1 MSSTVYFSRT
11 ITPEKVLELYQ
22 LLGKNLEGKVAVKVH
37 SGEKGNQNFLKPDF
51 WKPMIDHVDG
61 TVVECNTAYRG
72 ERNTTEKH
80 LKLISYHGWDK
91 YFEVDILDA
100 EGPDLCL
107 DMPDGKV
114 IKKNYVG
121 KNIEKYDSML
131 VLSHFKGHPMGGY
144 GGAIKQLSI
153 GVASSFGKAY
163 IHGAGV
169 AGVIVRF
176 TTDEAVANN
185 DEFAAV
191 AKNIALQIAAGS
203 PPTYVCQAEVPAN
216 VIEEEKNIQVAAL
229 KNDPKNAN
237 KPDAILEKIVIGKMG
252 KFYESVCLL
261 DQSFFKEDDMSVG
274 KYLETEG
281 KRLGGKIN
289 VVDFVLYEKGEG
301 LEKRED
307 NFAEEIAKLTGN
319 N

>member
-1 MSSTVYFSRT
+1 MAT
-11 ITPEKVLELYQ
+11 INAKDVAALRAKTGIGMMECKKALVEAEGDMEKAMKVLRERGLAVAA
-22 LLGKNLEGKVAVKVH
+22 KKEGRIAAEGV
-37 SGEKGNQNFLKPDF
+37 
-51 WKPMIDHVDG
+51 
-61 TVVECNTAYRG
+61 
-72 ERNTTEKH
+72 
-80 LKLISYHGWDK
+80 
-91 YFEVDILDA
+91 VDILKDGNVSAMIEVNA
-100 EGPDLCL
+100 ETDF
-107 DMPDGKV
+107 V
-114 IKKNYVG
+114 AKN
-121 KNIEKYDSML
+121 DT
-131 VLSHFKGHPMGGY
+131 FKEFVKGLLRTII
-144 GGAIKQLSI
+144 AIKPENADALLAANFDGSDITVDAKLKEMIFTI
-153 GVASSFGKAY
+153 GEKITIRRFVIREGITSTY

-176 TTDEAVANN
+176 TADEAVANN
-185 DEFAAV
+185 AEFAAV

-261 DQSFFKEDDMSVG
+261 DQSFFKEDDMTVG

-281 KRLGGKIN
+281 KRLGGEIK

>member
-1 MSSTVYFSRT
+1 MAT
-11 ITPEKVLELYQ
+11 INAKDVAALRAKTGIGMMECKKALVEAEGDMEKAMKVLRERGLAVAA
-22 LLGKNLEGKVAVKVH
+22 KKEGRIAAEGV
-37 SGEKGNQNFLKPDF
+37 
-51 WKPMIDHVDG
+51 
-61 TVVECNTAYRG
+61 
-72 ERNTTEKH
+72 
-80 LKLISYHGWDK
+80 
-91 YFEVDILDA
+91 VDILKEGNVSAMIEVNAETDFVAKNDTFKEFVKGLLRTIIATKCESPEALLAANFDGTELTVDA
-100 EGPDLCL
+100 KLKEMIFTIGEKITIRRFVIREG
-107 DMPDGKV
+107 
-114 IKKNYVG
+114 IT
-121 KNIEKYDSML
+121 ST
-131 VLSHFKGHPMGGY
+131 
-144 GGAIKQLSI
+144 
-153 GVASSFGKAY
+153 Y

-176 TTDEAVANN
+176 TADEAVANN

-252 KFYESVCLL
+252 KFYENVCLL
-261 DQSFFKEDDMSVG
+261 DQSFFKEDDMTVG

-281 KRLGGKIN
+281 KRLGGEIK

>member
-1 MSSTVYFSRT
+1 MAT
-11 ITPEKVLELYQ
+11 INAKDVAALRAKTGIGMMECKKALVEAEGDMEKAMKVLRERGLAVAA
-22 LLGKNLEGKVAVKVH
+22 KKEGRIAAEGV
-37 SGEKGNQNFLKPDF
+37 
-51 WKPMIDHVDG
+51 
-61 TVVECNTAYRG
+61 
-72 ERNTTEKH
+72 
-80 LKLISYHGWDK
+80 
-91 YFEVDILDA
+91 VDILKDGNVSAMIEVNAETDFVAKNDTFKEFVKGLLRTIIATKPENPEALLAANFDGADITVDA
-100 EGPDLCL
+100 KLKEMIFTIGEKITIRRFVIREG
-107 DMPDGKV
+107 
-114 IKKNYVG
+114 IT
-121 KNIEKYDSML
+121 ST
-131 VLSHFKGHPMGGY
+131 
-144 GGAIKQLSI
+144 
-153 GVASSFGKAY
+153 Y

-176 TTDEAVANN
+176 TADEAVANN
-185 DEFAAV
+185 AEFAAV

-261 DQSFFKEDDMSVG
+261 DQSFFKEDDMTVG

>member
-1 MSSTVYFSRT
+1 MAT
-11 ITPEKVLELYQ
+11 INAKDVAALRAKTGIGMMECKKALVEAEGDMEKAMKVLRERGLAVAA
-22 LLGKNLEGKVAVKVH
+22 KKEGRIAAEGV
-37 SGEKGNQNFLKPDF
+37 
-51 WKPMIDHVDG
+51 
-61 TVVECNTAYRG
+61 
-72 ERNTTEKH
+72 
-80 LKLISYHGWDK
+80 
-91 YFEVDILDA
+91 VDILKDGNVSAMIEVNAETDFVAKNDTFKEFVKGLLRTIIATKCETPEALLAANFDGSELTVDA
-100 EGPDLCL
+100 KLKEMIFTIGEKITIRRFVIREG
-107 DMPDGKV
+107 
-114 IKKNYVG
+114 IT
-121 KNIEKYDSML
+121 ST
-131 VLSHFKGHPMGGY
+131 
-144 GGAIKQLSI
+144 
-153 GVASSFGKAY
+153 Y

-176 TTDEAVANN
+176 TADEAVANN
-185 DEFAAV
+185 AEFAAV

-261 DQSFFKEDDMSVG
+261 DQSFFKEDDMTVG

>member
-1 MSSTVYFSRT
+1 MAT
-11 ITPEKVLELYQ
+11 INAKDVAALRAKTGIGMMECKKALVEAEGDMEKAMKVLRERGLAVAA
-22 LLGKNLEGKVAVKVH
+22 KKEGRIAAEGV
-37 SGEKGNQNFLKPDF
+37 
-51 WKPMIDHVDG
+51 
-61 TVVECNTAYRG
+61 
-72 ERNTTEKH
+72 
-80 LKLISYHGWDK
+80 
-91 YFEVDILDA
+91 VDILKDGNVSAMIEVNA
-100 EGPDLCL
+100 ETDF
-107 DMPDGKV
+107 V
-114 IKKNYVG
+114 AKN
-121 KNIEKYDSML
+121 DT
-131 VLSHFKGHPMGGY
+131 FKEFVKGLLRTII
-144 GGAIKQLSI
+144 AIKPANAEELIAANFDGSAITVDAKLKEMIFTI
-153 GVASSFGKAY
+153 GEKITIRRFVIREGITSTY

-176 TTDEAVANN
+176 TADEAVANN

-281 KRLGGKIN
+281 KRLGGEIK

>member
-1 MSSTVYFSRT
+1 MAT
-11 ITPEKVLELYQ
+11 INAKDVAALRAKTGIGMMECKKALVEAEGDMEKAMKVLRERGLAVAA
-22 LLGKNLEGKVAVKVH
+22 KKEGRIAAEGV
-37 SGEKGNQNFLKPDF
+37 
-51 WKPMIDHVDG
+51 
-61 TVVECNTAYRG
+61 
-72 ERNTTEKH
+72 
-80 LKLISYHGWDK
+80 
-91 YFEVDILDA
+91 VDILKEGNVSAMIEVNAETDFVAKNDTFKEFVKGLLRTIIATKCESPEALLAANFDGTEITVDA
-100 EGPDLCL
+100 KLKEMIFTIGEKITIRRFVIREG
-107 DMPDGKV
+107 
-114 IKKNYVG
+114 IT
-121 KNIEKYDSML
+121 ST
-131 VLSHFKGHPMGGY
+131 
-144 GGAIKQLSI
+144 
-153 GVASSFGKAY
+153 Y

-176 TTDEAVANN
+176 TADDAVASN

-252 KFYESVCLL
+252 KFYENVCLL

-281 KRLGGKIN
+281 KRLGGEIK

>member
-1 MSSTVYFSRT
+1 MAT
-11 ITPEKVLELYQ
+11 INAKDVAALRAKTGIGMMECKKALVEAEGDMEKAMKVLRERGLAVAA
-22 LLGKNLEGKVAVKVH
+22 KKEGRIAAEGV
-37 SGEKGNQNFLKPDF
+37 
-51 WKPMIDHVDG
+51 
-61 TVVECNTAYRG
+61 
-72 ERNTTEKH
+72 
-80 LKLISYHGWDK
+80 
-91 YFEVDILDA
+91 VDILKDGNVSAMIEVNA
-100 EGPDLCL
+100 ETDF
-107 DMPDGKV
+107 V
-114 IKKNYVG
+114 AKN
-121 KNIEKYDSML
+121 DT
-131 VLSHFKGHPMGGY
+131 FKEFVKGLLRTII
-144 GGAIKQLSI
+144 AIKPENADALLAANFDGSDITVDAKLKEMIFTI
-153 GVASSFGKAY
+153 GEKITIRRFVIREGITSTY

-176 TTDEAVANN
+176 TADEAVANN

-261 DQSFFKEDDMSVG
+261 DQSFFKEDDMTVG

-281 KRLGGKIN
+281 KRLGGEIK

>member
-1 MSSTVYFSRT
+1 MAT
-11 ITPEKVLELYQ
+11 INAKDVAALRAKTGIGMMECKKALVEAEGDMEKAMKVLRERGLAVAA
-22 LLGKNLEGKVAVKVH
+22 KKEGRIAAEGV
-37 SGEKGNQNFLKPDF
+37 
-51 WKPMIDHVDG
+51 
-61 TVVECNTAYRG
+61 
-72 ERNTTEKH
+72 
-80 LKLISYHGWDK
+80 
-91 YFEVDILDA
+91 VDILKEGNVSAMIEVNAETDFVAKNDTFKEFVKGLLRTIIATKCETPEALLAANFDGSDITVDA
-100 EGPDLCL
+100 KLKEMIFTIGEKITIRRFVIREG
-107 DMPDGKV
+107 
-114 IKKNYVG
+114 IT
-121 KNIEKYDSML
+121 ST
-131 VLSHFKGHPMGGY
+131 
-144 GGAIKQLSI
+144 
-153 GVASSFGKAY
+153 Y

-176 TTDEAVANN
+176 TADEAVANN

-252 KFYESVCLL
+252 KFYENVCLL
-261 DQSFFKEDDMSVG
+261 DQSFFKEDDMTVG

-281 KRLGGKIN
+281 KRLGGEIK

-307 NFAEEIAKLTGN
+307 NFAEEIAKLTGQN
-319 N
+319 

>member
-1 MSSTVYFSRT
+1 MAT
-11 ITPEKVLELYQ
+11 INAKDVAALRAKTGIGMMECKKALVEAEGDMEKAMKVLRERGLAVAA
-22 LLGKNLEGKVAVKVH
+22 KKEGRIAAEGV
-37 SGEKGNQNFLKPDF
+37 
-51 WKPMIDHVDG
+51 
-61 TVVECNTAYRG
+61 
-72 ERNTTEKH
+72 
-80 LKLISYHGWDK
+80 
-91 YFEVDILDA
+91 VDILKEGNVSAMIEVNAETDFVAKNDTFKEFVKGLLRTIIATKCESPEALLAANFDGTELTVDA
-100 EGPDLCL
+100 KLKEMIFTIGEKITIRRFVIREG
-107 DMPDGKV
+107 
-114 IKKNYVG
+114 IT
-121 KNIEKYDSML
+121 ST
-131 VLSHFKGHPMGGY
+131 
-144 GGAIKQLSI
+144 
-153 GVASSFGKAY
+153 Y

-176 TTDEAVANN
+176 TADEAVANN

-261 DQSFFKEDDMSVG
+261 DQSFFKEDDMTVG

-281 KRLGGKIN
+281 KRLGGEIK

>member
-1 MSSTVYFSRT
+1 MAT
-11 ITPEKVLELYQ
+11 INAKDVAALRAKTGIGMMECKKALVEAEGDMEKAMKVLRERGLAVAA
-22 LLGKNLEGKVAVKVH
+22 KKEGRIAAEGV
-37 SGEKGNQNFLKPDF
+37 
-51 WKPMIDHVDG
+51 
-61 TVVECNTAYRG
+61 
-72 ERNTTEKH
+72 
-80 LKLISYHGWDK
+80 
-91 YFEVDILDA
+91 VDILKEGNVSAMIEVNAETDFVAKNDTFKEFVKGLLRTIIATKCETPEALLAANFDGSDITVDA
-100 EGPDLCL
+100 KLKEMIFTIGEKITIRRFVIREG
-107 DMPDGKV
+107 
-114 IKKNYVG
+114 IT
-121 KNIEKYDSML
+121 ST
-131 VLSHFKGHPMGGY
+131 
-144 GGAIKQLSI
+144 
-153 GVASSFGKAY
+153 Y

-261 DQSFFKEDDMSVG
+261 DQSFFKEDDMTVG

-281 KRLGGKIN
+281 KRLGGEIK

-307 NFAEEIAKLTGN
+307 NFAEEIAKLTGQN
-319 N
+319 

>member
-1 MSSTVYFSRT
+1 MAT
-11 ITPEKVLELYQ
+11 INAKDVAALRAKTGIGMMECKKALVEAEGDMEKAMKVLRERGLAVAA
-22 LLGKNLEGKVAVKVH
+22 KKEGRIAAEGV
-37 SGEKGNQNFLKPDF
+37 
-51 WKPMIDHVDG
+51 
-61 TVVECNTAYRG
+61 
-72 ERNTTEKH
+72 
-80 LKLISYHGWDK
+80 
-91 YFEVDILDA
+91 VDILKDGNVSAMIEVNAETDFVAKNDTFKEFVKGLLRTIIATKCESPEALLAANFDGTELTVDA
-100 EGPDLCL
+100 KLKEMIFTIGEKITIRRFVIREG
-107 DMPDGKV
+107 
-114 IKKNYVG
+114 IT
-121 KNIEKYDSML
+121 ST
-131 VLSHFKGHPMGGY
+131 
-144 GGAIKQLSI
+144 
-153 GVASSFGKAY
+153 Y

-176 TTDEAVANN
+176 TADEAVANN
-185 DEFAAV
+185 AEFAAV

-203 PPTYVCQAEVPAN
+203 PPTYVCQAEVPAS

-281 KRLGGKIN
+281 KRLGGEIK

>member
-1 MSSTVYFSRT
+1 MAT
-11 ITPEKVLELYQ
+11 INAKDVAALRAKTGIGMMECKKALVEAEGDMEKAMKVLRERSLAVAA
-22 LLGKNLEGKVAVKVH
+22 KKEGRIAAEGV
-37 SGEKGNQNFLKPDF
+37 
-51 WKPMIDHVDG
+51 
-61 TVVECNTAYRG
+61 
-72 ERNTTEKH
+72 
-80 LKLISYHGWDK
+80 
-91 YFEVDILDA
+91 VDILKDGNVSAMIEVNAETDFVAKNDTFKEFVKGLLRTIIATKCETPEALLAANFDGSELTVDA
-100 EGPDLCL
+100 KLKEMIFTIGEKITIRRFVIREG
-107 DMPDGKV
+107 
-114 IKKNYVG
+114 IT
-121 KNIEKYDSML
+121 ST
-131 VLSHFKGHPMGGY
+131 
-144 GGAIKQLSI
+144 
-153 GVASSFGKAY
+153 Y

-176 TTDEAVANN
+176 TADEAVANN
-185 DEFAAV
+185 AEFAAV

-261 DQSFFKEDDMSVG
+261 DQSFFKEDDMTVG

-281 KRLGGKIN
+281 KRLGGEIK

>member
-1 MSSTVYFSRT
+1 MAT
-11 ITPEKVLELYQ
+11 INAKDVAALRAKTGIGMMECKKALVEAEGDMEKAMKVLRERGLAVAA
-22 LLGKNLEGKVAVKVH
+22 KKEGRIAAEGV
-37 SGEKGNQNFLKPDF
+37 
-51 WKPMIDHVDG
+51 
-61 TVVECNTAYRG
+61 
-72 ERNTTEKH
+72 
-80 LKLISYHGWDK
+80 
-91 YFEVDILDA
+91 VDILKEGNVSAMIEVNAETDFVAKNDTFKEFVKGLLRTIIATKCETPEALLAANFDGSDITVDA
-100 EGPDLCL
+100 KLKEMIFTIGEKITIRRFVIREG
-107 DMPDGKV
+107 
-114 IKKNYVG
+114 IT
-121 KNIEKYDSML
+121 ST
-131 VLSHFKGHPMGGY
+131 
-144 GGAIKQLSI
+144 
-153 GVASSFGKAY
+153 Y

-176 TTDEAVANN
+176 TADEAVANN

-252 KFYESVCLL
+252 KFYENVCLL
-261 DQSFFKEDDMSVG
+261 DQSFFKEDDMTVG

-281 KRLGGKIN
+281 KRLGGEIK

>member
-1 MSSTVYFSRT
+1 MAT
-11 ITPEKVLELYQ
+11 INAKDVAALRAKTGIGMMECKKALVEAEGDMEKAMKVLRERGLAVAA
-22 LLGKNLEGKVAVKVH
+22 KKEGRIAAEGV
-37 SGEKGNQNFLKPDF
+37 
-51 WKPMIDHVDG
+51 
-61 TVVECNTAYRG
+61 
-72 ERNTTEKH
+72 
-80 LKLISYHGWDK
+80 
-91 YFEVDILDA
+91 VDILKEGNVAAMIEVNAETDFVAKNDTFKEFVKGLLRTIIATKCESPEALLAANFDGTELTVDA
-100 EGPDLCL
+100 KLKEMIFTIGEKITIRRFVIREG
-107 DMPDGKV
+107 
-114 IKKNYVG
+114 IT
-121 KNIEKYDSML
+121 ST
-131 VLSHFKGHPMGGY
+131 
-144 GGAIKQLSI
+144 
-153 GVASSFGKAY
+153 Y

-176 TTDEAVANN
+176 TADEAVANN

-203 PPTYVCQAEVPAN
+203 PPTYVCQAEVPAS

-261 DQSFFKEDDMSVG
+261 DQSFFKEDDMTVG
-274 KYLETEG
+274 KYHETEG
-281 KRLGGKIN
+281 KRLGGEIK

>member
-1 MSSTVYFSRT
+1 MAT
-11 ITPEKVLELYQ
+11 INAKDVAALRAKTGIGMMECKKALVEAEGDMEKAMKVLRERGLAVAA
-22 LLGKNLEGKVAVKVH
+22 KKEGRIAAEGV
-37 SGEKGNQNFLKPDF
+37 
-51 WKPMIDHVDG
+51 
-61 TVVECNTAYRG
+61 
-72 ERNTTEKH
+72 
-80 LKLISYHGWDK
+80 
-91 YFEVDILDA
+91 VDILKDGNVSAMIEVNAETDFVAKNDTFKEFVKGLLRTIIATKPESPEALLNANFDGADITVDA
-100 EGPDLCL
+100 KLKEMIFTIGEKITIRRFVIREG
-107 DMPDGKV
+107 
-114 IKKNYVG
+114 IT
-121 KNIEKYDSML
+121 ST
-131 VLSHFKGHPMGGY
+131 
-144 GGAIKQLSI
+144 
-153 GVASSFGKAY
+153 Y

-176 TTDEAVANN
+176 TADEAVANN

-191 AKNIALQIAAGS
+191 SKNIALQIAAGS

-261 DQSFFKEDDMSVG
+261 DQSFFKEDDMTVG

>member
-1 MSSTVYFSRT
+1 MAT
-11 ITPEKVLELYQ
+11 INAKDVAALRAKTGIGMMECKKALVEAEGDMEKAMKVLRERGLAVAA
-22 LLGKNLEGKVAVKVH
+22 KKEGRIAAEGV
-37 SGEKGNQNFLKPDF
+37 
-51 WKPMIDHVDG
+51 
-61 TVVECNTAYRG
+61 
-72 ERNTTEKH
+72 
-80 LKLISYHGWDK
+80 
-91 YFEVDILDA
+91 VDILKDGNVSAMIEVNAETDFVAKNDTFKEFVKGLLRTIIATKCETPEALLAANFDGTELTVDA
-100 EGPDLCL
+100 KLKEMIFTIGEKITIRRFVIREG
-107 DMPDGKV
+107 
-114 IKKNYVG
+114 IT
-121 KNIEKYDSML
+121 ST
-131 VLSHFKGHPMGGY
+131 
-144 GGAIKQLSI
+144 
-153 GVASSFGKAY
+153 Y

-176 TTDEAVANN
+176 TADEAVANN
-185 DEFAAV
+185 AEFAAV

-281 KRLGGKIN
+281 KRLGGEIK

>member
-1 MSSTVYFSRT
+1 MAT
-11 ITPEKVLELYQ
+11 INAKDVAALRAKTGIGMMECKKALVEAEGDMEKAMKVLRERGLAVAA
-22 LLGKNLEGKVAVKVH
+22 KKEGRIAAEGV
-37 SGEKGNQNFLKPDF
+37 
-51 WKPMIDHVDG
+51 
-61 TVVECNTAYRG
+61 
-72 ERNTTEKH
+72 
-80 LKLISYHGWDK
+80 
-91 YFEVDILDA
+91 VDILKVGNVAAMIEVNA
-100 EGPDLCL
+100 ETDF
-107 DMPDGKV
+107 V
-114 IKKNYVG
+114 AKN
-121 KNIEKYDSML
+121 DT
-131 VLSHFKGHPMGGY
+131 FKEFVKGLLRTII
-144 GGAIKQLSI
+144 AIKPENAEALIAANFDGSDITVDAKLKEMIFTI
-153 GVASSFGKAY
+153 GEKITIRRFVIREGITSTY

-176 TTDEAVANN
+176 TADEAVANN

-203 PPTYVCQAEVPAN
+203 PPTYVCREEVPAS

-252 KFYESVCLL
+252 KFYENVCLL

-281 KRLGGKIN
+281 KRLGGEIK

-301 LEKRED
+301 VEKRED

>member
-1 MSSTVYFSRT
+1 MAT
-11 ITPEKVLELYQ
+11 INAKDVAALRAKTGIGMMECKKALVEAEGDMEKAMKVLRERGLAVAA
-22 LLGKNLEGKVAVKVH
+22 KKEGRIAAEGV
-37 SGEKGNQNFLKPDF
+37 
-51 WKPMIDHVDG
+51 
-61 TVVECNTAYRG
+61 
-72 ERNTTEKH
+72 
-80 LKLISYHGWDK
+80 
-91 YFEVDILDA
+91 VDILKDGNVSAMIEVNAETDFVAKNDTFKEFVKGLLRTIIATKPENPEALLTANFDGTELTVDA
-100 EGPDLCL
+100 KLKEMIFTIGEKITIRRFVIREG
-107 DMPDGKV
+107 
-114 IKKNYVG
+114 IT
-121 KNIEKYDSML
+121 ST
-131 VLSHFKGHPMGGY
+131 
-144 GGAIKQLSI
+144 
-153 GVASSFGKAY
+153 Y

-185 DEFAAV
+185 AEFAAV

-203 PPTYVCQAEVPAN
+203 PPTYVCQAEVPAS

-261 DQSFFKEDDMSVG
+261 DQSFFKEDDMTVG

-281 KRLGGKIN
+281 KRLGGEIK